1 MGTKAGSGNNLDTN
15 LPLSLKNQRKMK
27 AVLFVLLVVTMATII
42 HGMAVSFDDA
52 FRRSKLYFRCM
63 RDCNTD
69 RSECKTECLNKPEN
83 FSGCSHCREKHD
95 YCTGDKREF
104 QGILRNYKRG
114 PVNPKACHQHY
125 DDVSW
130 GTTFRFSIQTY
141 F

>member
-15 LPLSLKNQRKMK
+15 LPLFLKNQRKMK

-83 FSGCSHCREKHD
+83 FSGCRHSQELQTRTSQSKGLPPALAHGSVDAIR
-95 YCTGDKREF
+95 
-104 QGILRNYKRG
+104 
-114 PVNPKACHQHY
+114 A
-125 DDVSW
+125 
-130 GTTFRFSIQTY
+130 TTT
-141 F
+141 